1 MMVLGIDPGTAAV
14 GFGVVTAG
22 SGGRL
27 ARLVECGVIRTDASS
42 PLADRLK
49 AIHEGLAELLDR
61 HHPDAIA
68 VEGIFFGQNARTT
81 AVLGHGRG
89 VVLLAAAQAG
99 LGVAEYSPARVKKV
113 IVGRGAAA
121 KPQVAFMVAKLLG
134 LAAPPKPADAAD
146 GVAIALTHLLA
157 AGPRRRLK
165 S

>member
-14 GFGVVTAG
+14 GFGVVTGG

-27 ARLVECGVIRTDASS
+27 ARLVECGVIRTNASS
-42 PLADRLK
+42 PLPDRLK

-99 LGVAEYSPARVKKV
+99 LGVTEYSPARVKKV

-134 LAAPPKPADAAD
+134 LATPPKPADAAD
-146 GVAIALTHLLA
+146 GVAIALTHVLA
-157 AGPRRRLK
+157 AGPRRR
-165 S
+165 SSS